1 MEVKA
6 KWTGRGFALC
16 IGEWKLDVDGKDVTD
31 KIPEDLRTEPM
42 NTYKRYERWYF
53 KDWVEEWES
62 YYDGLKQDEWIEAN
76 KYWLDKITKILMF
89 SARSSKQSMKRIF
102 ALILVA
108 DVFSNK
114 IMTSIYGVVINKFY
128 NKGDIYD

>member
-53 KDWVEEWES
+53 KDWVEEWEP

-76 KYWLDKITKILMF
+76 KYWLDKITKDIDVQ
-89 SARSSKQSMKRIF
+89 RQIF
-102 ALILVA
+102 KA
-108 DVFSNK
+108 
-114 IMTSIYGVVINKFY
+114 INEEDFRT
-128 NKGDIYD
+128 NSCGGCI

>member
-16 IGEWKLDVDGKDVTD
+16 VGEWKLYVDGKDVTD

-42 NTYKRYERWYF
+42 NTYKRYGRWYF

-62 YYDGLKQDEWIEAN
+62 YYDGLKQDEWIESN
-76 KYWLDKITKILMF
+76 KYWLDKITKDIDVQ
-89 SARSSKQSMKRIF
+89 RQIF
-102 ALILVA
+102 KA
-108 DVFSNK
+108 
-114 IMTSIYGVVINKFY
+114 INEEDFRT
-128 NKGDIYD
+128 NSCGGCI

>member
-16 IGEWKLDVDGKDVTD
+16 IGEWKLYVDGKDITD

-42 NTYKRYERWYF
+42 NTYKKYERWYF

-62 YYDGLKQDEWIEAN
+62 YYDGLKQDEWSLSWMNLPSIEA
-76 KYWLDKITKILMF
+76 
-89 SARSSKQSMKRIF
+89 
-102 ALILVA
+102 
-108 DVFSNK
+108 
-114 IMTSIYGVVINKFY
+114 SIPLRRN
-128 NKGDIYD
+128 